1 MSFFD
6 EVRRRNVHR
15 VALFYL
21 AGAWLLIQ
29 VVETV
34 FPAFGMTDAG
44 IRTVTII
51 VTIGFVPALILSWFF
66 EWTAHGI
73 GARRFR

>member
-34 FPAFGMTDAG
+34 FPDFGT
-44 IRTVTII
+44 
-51 VTIGFVPALILSWFF
+51 
-66 EWTAHGI
+66 E
-73 GARRFR
+73 

>member
-29 VVETV
+29 VVESLHEIPQWPQWRKDVGLDEETLAAIE
-34 FPAFGMTDAG
+34 FNIPDFGT
-44 IRTVTII
+44 
-51 VTIGFVPALILSWFF
+51 
-66 EWTAHGI
+66 E
-73 GARRFR
+73 